1 MEYELFLSQGQP
13 RLKFAVSQ
21 HLGLLDTT
29 MFKSIRISRQRHMK
43 SMEYKKMSRGH
54 RVKVESTGNQSESD
68 LLAMSLS
75 EVGSRVCVHE
85 DELVW
90 ILDTDLSR
98 MRESAHS
105 KAEEAY
111 PRSKEA
117 LTGRFLPRILQI

>member
-21 HLGLLDTT
+21 HLDTT